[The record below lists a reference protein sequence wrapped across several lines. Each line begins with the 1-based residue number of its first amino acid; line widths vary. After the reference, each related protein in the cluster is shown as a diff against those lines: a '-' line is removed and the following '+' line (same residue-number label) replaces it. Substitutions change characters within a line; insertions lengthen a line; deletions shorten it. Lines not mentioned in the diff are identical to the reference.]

1 MKKFLLSNAALM
13 ALFACLTG
21 LFSCS
26 SDSSSSTS
34 TIDSIKVVSNIIN
47 GPLGDYFEVVEK
59 NYKATID
66 GSVAR
71 INIEI
76 KRVAEGGPTKAGY
89 SYGGPALILEL
100 LDEDDNVIASR
111 DTDTY
116 SGEEQLES
124 AFSLRE
130 GQSSSII
137 FNVSG
142 DKKNFPNIK
151 KIKVSSKWD
160 ESKENESD
168 QEATTSS
175 HDDISAS
182 TDASSDDSE
191 DYASSSARSSSGST
205 DFDAWLTEYENYVN
219 KYISLLKK
227 AKAGDMEA
235 MSEYASM
242 MESAQELSSKIGN
255 VSSDLTASQVARY
268 QRINNKLMK
277 AAQELN

>member
-66 GSVAR
+66 ESVVR

-76 KRVAEGGPTKAGY
+76 KRVAEGGPTKVD
-89 SYGGPALILEL
+89 YGGPTLILEL
-100 LDEDDNVIASR
+100 LDEDDNVIASE
-111 DTDTY
+111 DTDDY
-116 SGEEQLES
+116 YGHERLES
-124 AFSLRE
+124 ALSLRE
-130 GQSSSII
+130 GQSSSIHFDI
-137 FNVSG
+137 SG
-142 DKKNFPNIK
+142 DKENFPNIK

-191 DYASSSARSSSGST
+191 DYASSSARSSRGST
-205 DFDAWLTEYENYVN
+205 DFDEWLTEYENYVN